1 MDESRTV
8 INSYVEALISTVK
21 SQGVNEDTLFSFL
34 PVDKEHFTQAG
45 ARLDLKLMTLLW
57 KRAVQLTGDELLG
70 LHVGQEIQQGAMHIL
85 GGLLLNSENV
95 KAAIGQMVRYQSLV
109 SEGGVISLIEDNE
122 NSMLQYLPSLNKIS
136 MTHYQIEGVITSLVK
151 FSRSILPSGLQ
162 PKSIEFTH
170 SGPSDQSEYDAF
182 FECPVKFNGNQNS
195 VIFDAKLLTLSIP
208 YSDPE
213 LFSHHRSLAEKKL
226 KQMTA
231 FVGLSAKVRQ
241 TIENESD
248 WFELNPELIAKQL
261 NYSLRQMQRKLN
273 EEHSSYQKILDFAR
287 KEKAALLLER
297 AHLGTPQIA
306 EVLGYHNLSSFH
318 RAFKRWYDCTPVDY
332 RERSA

>member
-21 SQGVNEDTLFSFL
+21 RQGINEETLFSLL
-34 PVDKEHFTQAG
+34 PVDKESFIQTG
-45 ARLDLKLMTLLW
+45 ARLDLNLMTLLW

-85 GGLLLNSENV
+85 GGLLLNSKNV
-95 KAAIGQMVRYQSLV
+95 KAAIGQVVRYQSLV
-109 SEGGVISLIEDNE
+109 SEGGVFSLIEENE
-122 NSMLQYLPSLNKIS
+122 NCKLQYQPSINKVS

-151 FSRSILPSGLQ
+151 FSRSIFPSGLQ

-170 SGPSDQSEYDAF
+170 TGPSDLSEYEAF
-182 FECPVKFNGNQNS
+182 FECPVKFNANQNS
-195 VIFDAKLLTLSIP
+195 VIFDAKLLNLSIP

-213 LFSHHRSLAEKKL
+213 LFAHHRSLAEKKL

-231 FVGLSAKVRQ
+231 SVGLSAKVRQ
-241 TIENESD
+241 TIENEAD
-248 WFELNPELIAKQL
+248 WFELSPELIAKRL
-261 NYSLRQMQRKLN
+261 HFSLRQMQRKLN
-273 EEHSSYQKILDFAR
+273 EEHSSYQKIFDFAR
-287 KEKAALLLER
+287 KEKAALLLEQ
-297 AHLGTPQIA
+297 AQLDTPQIA

-318 RAFKRWYDCTPVDY
+318 RAFKRWYECTPVDY